1 MSFSKNISHNL
12 FTQVL
17 KIIFGMLT
25 GILVARALGPARQG
39 DIAYIILIFTLLGNF
54 GHLGIIS
61 ATSYFQKK
69 SSFDRKQIFSTNF
82 WVLALFSLFI
92 GAGVLVLY
100 GAGWLLTSYS
110 GYYIAGGLLM
120 MVGLLYTGHHQA
132 WLTGDE
138 RIIENNRIS
147 LMVFFL
153 KTLAIIG
160 LWLAERLNAA
170 SFFIISVADLVLW
183 FILLQS
189 VVGERPRLG
198 ISLPIFKAEMA
209 YGSLAWASSLFAYL
223 HYRADQI
230 MIKSYLGSSDLGVY
244 TVAVTIAELLFLFPT
259 SISNALYGRLYN
271 LAQGDDGRALISRT
285 LRVALAICL
294 VLCLVAVGGSF
305 LIPVVYGKAYAAGT
319 SLMLILLPGV
329 FFACAPKILSPWFF
343 SSGRPKIH
351 FWITLICLAI
361 NIALNAALI
370 PRLGSSGAALA
381 STVSY
386 MVYGLYYVV
395 LMRRSEGFRYKEL
408 LCPHASDWQIL
419 KDLPGDLSGKLLG

>member
-12 FTQVL
+12 ITQVL

-39 DIAYIILIFTLLGNF
+39 DIAYIILIFTLLGTF

-69 SSFDRKQIFSTNF
+69 SSFERRQIFSTNF
-82 WVLALFSLFI
+82 WVLALFSLLI
-92 GAGVLVLY
+92 TAGVLGGY
-100 GAGWLLTSYS
+100 QAGWLLASYN
-110 GYYIAGGLLM
+110 GYYIAGGLLL

-147 LMVFFL
+147 LIVFFL
-153 KTLAIIG
+153 KTLAIVI
-160 LWLAERLNAA
+160 LWLTGVLSKA
-170 SFFIISVADLVLW
+170 SFFIVSVADLVLW

-189 VVGERPRLG
+189 VVGERLIWS
-198 ISLPIFKAEMA
+198 ISLPVFKAEMA

-230 MIKSYLGSSDLGVY
+230 MIKSYLGSSELGIY

-271 LAQGDDGRALISRT
+271 LASGDDGRALISRT
-285 LRVALAICL
+285 LRVALAVCL
-294 VLCLVAVGGSF
+294 LLCGVGFGGSF
-305 LIPVVYGKAYAAGT
+305 LIPFVYGKAYAAGT
-319 SLMLILLPGV
+319 SLMLLLLPGV

-343 SSGRPKIH
+343 SSGRPQVH
-351 FWITLICLAI
+351 LRITFICLAL

-370 PRLGSSGAALA
+370 PRLGSAGAALA
-381 STVSY
+381 STLSY
-386 MVYGLYYVV
+386 IIYGLYY
-395 LMRRSEGFRYKEL
+395 LFMMKRSEAFRFSEL
-408 LCPHASDWQIL
+408 LGLHASDWQIL
-419 KDLPGDLSGKLLG
+419 KDLRK